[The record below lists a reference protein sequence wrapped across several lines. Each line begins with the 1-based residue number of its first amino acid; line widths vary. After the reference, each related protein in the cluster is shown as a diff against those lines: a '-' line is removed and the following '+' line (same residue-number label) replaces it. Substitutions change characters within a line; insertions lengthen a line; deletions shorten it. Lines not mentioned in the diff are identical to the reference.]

1 MNWEAI
7 GAVAEAAGALG
18 VLVSIV
24 YLALQV
30 KQNTEESRIARA
42 QSLNTANADAN
53 ALVANNPELS
63 VIVRSGMI
71 DFEAL
76 SESDKFRF
84 STIFFSFMTKYD
96 FSYHQRKS
104 GRLDEVFWKRTES
117 EIRTFLTL
125 PGSRHWWTRDRSRFS
140 AEFADYVDRIL
151 AGSEVGSVV
160 PTLGHVQ

>member
-76 SESDKFRF
+76 SKSDKFRF

-96 FSYHQRKS
+96 FSYHQQK
-104 GRLDEVFWKRTES
+104 
-117 EIRTFLTL
+117 
-125 PGSRHWWTRDRSRFS
+125 
-140 AEFADYVDRIL
+140 
-151 AGSEVGSVV
+151 
-160 PTLGHVQ
+160 